1 MLAVITGRTEWRSDL
16 QCKAVNSFSGDF
28 YEVCCCAV
36 TLYLLSSRWAS
47 VVARPLIQPP
57 ILQPLSQVYK
67 QSTKFR
73 GPYLKFACNY
83 HVIILSS
90 FQMAGMAWTLFYKV
104 EQLCSGSDRSVF
116 MWQKCLS
123 KPYPCEFIDRGC
135 WGFIANKRWLM
146 TSRWEVKLLI
156 SVKNLS
162 GVGWRRDVGRVT
174 SCAKVRKGLLIEC
187 TGEGGGVGALIK
199 LRGQTLR
206 PRCHLTPWLR
216 DCRVA
221 VSATAPSDVFVW

>member
-1 MLAVITGRTEWRSDL
+1 MRCAATLSLFISSAADEPALWRDLWSSPLFCNLYLKSVRSPESWEVHIWSLHVITTSLSFLLFKWLEW
-16 QCKAVNSFSGDF
+16 
-28 YEVCCCAV
+28 
-36 TLYLLSSRWAS
+36 
-47 VVARPLIQPP
+47 
-57 ILQPLSQVYK
+57 
-67 QSTKFR
+67 
-73 GPYLKFACNY
+73 
-83 HVIILSS
+83 
-90 FQMAGMAWTLFYKV
+90 AWTLFYKV

-116 MWQKCLS
+116 MWQQCLS

-135 WGFIANKRWLM
+135 WVFIANKRWLM
-146 TSRWEVKLLI
+146 ILRWEVKFLI

-174 SCAKVRKGLLIEC
+174 SCVKVRKGLLIEC
-187 TGEGGGVGALIK
+187 AGESGGVGAVIK

-216 DCRVA
+216 NCRVA